1 MLLCDGA
8 GCGRACHLGCMGLAM
23 ADAPPGDWLCGACW
37 AAGSA
42 PPAPGGQAAPGPAAG
57 QPPLP
62 SWADGRSQ
70 RLILEQRS
78 AQRGSRVPVPM
89 QQWDSRYLADAPA
102 HLPAWLHGRLADSS
116 HCTLQSQRGQF
127 RLYLQLASM
136 PQAAT
141 AGQLA
146 HQLACWVMG
155 RAENGFKFSTIE
167 LGIYAVADE
176 AVRACGWRGL
186 AQDVQLRDAL
196 AVAKRCGRETGG
208 PLRWRARCG
217 RRLHCALPQH
227 CPDLAHV
234 GYACRAQH
242 QGRRQAS

>member
-1 MLLCDGA
+1 MLLCNGA
-8 GCGRACHLGCMGLAM
+8 GCGRACHLSCMGLTM
-23 ADAPPGDWLCGACW
+23 ADAPPGDWLCGACR
-37 AAGSA
+37 AASDA
-42 PPAPGGQAAPGPAAG
+42 APAPSGPAAPSAAAG

-62 SWADGRSQ
+62 AWADGRTQ

-78 AQRGSRVPVPM
+78 AQRESCTPVPM
-89 QQWDSRYLADAPA
+89 QQWDRRYLADAPA
-102 HLPAWLHGRLADSS
+102 HLPAWLHGRLVESS
-116 HCTLQSQRGQF
+116 HSTLHSQRGQF
-127 RLYLQLASM
+127 RLCLQLAGM

-176 AVRACGWRGL
+176 AVRASGWRGL

-196 AVAKRCGRETGG
+196 AVYCK
-208 PLRWRARCG
+208 
-217 RRLHCALPQH
+217 
-227 CPDLAHV
+227 
-234 GYACRAQH
+234 
-242 QGRRQAS
+242 